1 VRDPYDILGIGRGA
15 SEADIRGAFRRLAAE
30 HHPDRN
36 PDDPEAQ
43 ARFTQINA
51 AYQILSDEK
60 KRAAFDR
67 YGAAAFE
74 QGGGGVDFDLSS
86 LGLDGL
92 FGDLLGAFGIRTGDR
107 GDLRQKLSIS
117 FEDSILGCSKDVT
130 YQRLD
135 CCDRCSGSG
144 GEPGSRIERCA
155 ACGGRGRVRI
165 QQGMIPLA
173 LERPCSACRGRGTIP
188 ATACSTCT
196 GKGLTR
202 TPRTLE
208 VTIPA
213 GIEDGSTR
221 LIEGAG
227 SRTRPDKPAGDLEL
241 LIQVEPHSLFQRDG
255 DDLLCK
261 VPVSFAVA
269 ALGGEI
275 EVPSISGRLR
285 VRVPPATQPGSILR
299 MKGKGAPHRHRT
311 GRGDQL
317 VTVSVEVPMHLTP
330 RAQRLIEE
338 LGHELGEDVQ
348 PQQRT
353 FVEKLRGLFD

>member
-1 VRDPYDILGIGRGA
+1 VRDPYDILGVDRGA
-15 SEADIRGAFRRLAAE
+15 TDSDIKGAFRRLAAE
-30 HHPDRN
+30 HHPDKN
-36 PDDPEAQ
+36 PGDPEAQ

-60 KRAAFDR
+60 KRSAYDR
-67 YGAAAFE
+67 FGSAAFE
-74 QGGGGVDFDLSS
+74 HGAGLDFDLSS

-107 GDLRQKLSIS
+107 GDLRQKLPVTFVESV
-117 FEDSILGCSKDVT
+117 LGCTKEIS
-130 YQRLD
+130 YQRVD
-135 CCDRCSGSG
+135 CCERCSGSG
-144 GEPGSRIERCA
+144 GEPGSRVERCG
-155 ACGGRGRVRI
+155 ACGGRGRLRV

-173 LERPCSACRGRGTIP
+173 FERPCSACRGRGSIP
-188 ATACSTCT
+188 STPCQHCT
-196 GKGLTR
+196 GKGLAR
-202 TPRTLE
+202 TSRTLE

-213 GIEDGSTR
+213 GIEDGATR

-227 SRTRPDKPAGDLEL
+227 SRTRSDKPSGDLEL
-241 LIQVEPHSLFQRDG
+241 LIQVEPHSIFNREG
-255 DDLLCK
+255 DDIVCN
-261 VPVSFAVA
+261 VPVTFAVA

-275 EVPSISGRLR
+275 EVPSIAGRLK
-285 VRVPPATQPGSILR
+285 VRVPPSTQPGSILR
-299 MKGKGAPHRHRT
+299 IRGKGVPHRHRS

-317 VTVSVEVPMHLTP
+317 VTVSVEVPIRLSA

-338 LGHELGEDVQ
+338 LGHELGEEVQ